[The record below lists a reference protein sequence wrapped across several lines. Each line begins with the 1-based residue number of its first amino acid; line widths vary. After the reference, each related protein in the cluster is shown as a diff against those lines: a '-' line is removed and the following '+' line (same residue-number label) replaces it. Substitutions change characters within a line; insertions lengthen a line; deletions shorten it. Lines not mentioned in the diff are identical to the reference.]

1 MMPPPTIT
9 ICWSDDMV
17 LASRDVRRSDEW
29 SRARLVRVSEEIGL
43 TAGTPS
49 KGRSIA
55 SDDVGDGP
63 AWAGPAIRRE
73 VEALM
78 SPEELRAHQC

>member
-17 LASRDVRRSDEW
+17 LASRDVRRSDGR
-29 SRARLVRVSEEIGL
+29 SRARLVRVSEEIG

-55 SDDVGDGP
+55 
-63 AWAGPAIRRE
+63 R
-73 VEALM
+73 
-78 SPEELRAHQC
+78 